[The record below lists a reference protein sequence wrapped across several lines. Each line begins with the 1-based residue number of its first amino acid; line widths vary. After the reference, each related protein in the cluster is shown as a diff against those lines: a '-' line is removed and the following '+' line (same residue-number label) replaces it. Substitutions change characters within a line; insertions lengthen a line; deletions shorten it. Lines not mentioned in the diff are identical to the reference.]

1 MAIATLRRGRP
12 TRAAKENPIYVE
24 IQREIANNITS
35 GKWGPG
41 YRIPPETELVNTYG
55 CSRMT
60 VNKALSNLVA
70 AGLIVRKPRTGSI
83 VAPPRLVEPLM
94 SIQDIRTEVLSLE
107 RTYGFEILSRNKRRV
122 TDPTDAAY
130 IRVPA
135 GTPMMTFEVMHFADG
150 LPFAMETRQVNLN
163 AVPEVETADFS
174 EVPPGT
180 WLLREV
186 QWTEAEHSMRAIS
199 ADQLIAKSLRVESGA
214 PCMSLAR
221 RTWRDGDLI
230 TFVRFVYPGDRHRFV
245 LRFSNLANPRGA
257 LTAASG
263 PAMMVRLPL

>member
-1 MAIATLRRGRP
+1 MDA
-12 TRAAKENPIYVE
+12 
-24 IQREIANNITS
+24 
-35 GKWGPG
+35 
-41 YRIPPETELVNTYG
+41 
-55 CSRMT
+55 
-60 VNKALSNLVA
+60 
-70 AGLIVRKPRTGSI
+70 
-83 VAPPRLVEPLM
+83 
-94 SIQDIRTEVLSLE
+94 
-107 RTYGFEILSRNKRRV
+107 
-122 TDPTDAAY
+122 TDAGY

-135 GTPMMTFEVMHFADG
+135 GTSMMTFEVMHFADG
-150 LPFAMETRQVNLN
+150 VPFAMETRQVNLN
-163 AVPEVETADFS
+163 AVPAVETADFS

-199 ADQLIAKSLRVESGA
+199 ADQVMARSLRVEKGA

-257 LTAASG
+257 LAAAGG
-263 PAMMVRLPL
+263 PGTTVRLPL